1 METKIKICGMK
12 FPENISEIAALQPD
26 YLGFIFYDKSPRNFE
41 NAIPE
46 LDKSIQKVGVF
57 VNATFEEIQEKIT
70 THKLDSVQLHGEE
83 SPELCLLLQ
92 QNKLKVIKSFNID
105 NTFNFNSLNNYFN
118 CCNYFLFDTK
128 GANYGGNG
136 TSFDWRILERYYLNK
151 PYFLS
156 GGIGQESLKD
166 LKIFFQ
172 KDYAKKCLA
181 IDLNSQFEIE
191 PGHKNPDT
199 LKTFIQNL
207 KQQL

>member
-12 FPENISEIAALQPD
+12 FPENIVEIAAFQPD
-26 YLGFIFYDKSPRNFE
+26 YLGFIFYEKSPRNFD
-41 NAIPE
+41 NKIPE

-57 VNATFEEIQEKIT
+57 VDASFEEIEEKVNEY
-70 THKLDSVQLHGEE
+70 KLDLVQLHGDE
-83 SPELCLLLQ
+83 SPEFCSKTESTLV
-92 QNKLKVIKSFNID
+92 KVIKSFSVD
-105 NTFNFNSLNNYFN
+105 NQFNFKNLEKYKTTCS
-118 CCNYFLFDTK
+118 YFLFDTK
-128 GANYGGNG
+128 GKQYGGNG
-136 TSFDWRILERYYLNK
+136 TTFDWQLLKQYQLDK

-156 GGIGQESLKD
+156 GGISPESEVELKT
-166 LKIFFQ
+166 FFQ
-172 KDYAKKCLA
+172 KEYAQKCVA